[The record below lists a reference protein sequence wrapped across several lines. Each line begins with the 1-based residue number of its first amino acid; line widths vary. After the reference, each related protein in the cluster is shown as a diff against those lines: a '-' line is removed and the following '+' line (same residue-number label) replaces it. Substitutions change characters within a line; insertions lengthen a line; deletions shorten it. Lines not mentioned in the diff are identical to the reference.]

1 MDFSESNLFQVF
13 TDFNYQTY
21 HIFLCP
27 YKNINVSVLSRG
39 RNESLELTDEELL
52 VCGSAYCPSQLTAA
66 AAADDI
72 SNSSAALEKN
82 NFKVEHGQI
91 YVLAG
96 IYLGCS
102 ICAALLIAA
111 FVDPISRSIEIRISY
126 ISVVYFFAEVF
137 RLKLL

>member
-1 MDFSESNLFQVF
+1 
-13 TDFNYQTY
+13 
-21 HIFLCP
+21 
-27 YKNINVSVLSRG
+27 
-39 RNESLELTDEELL
+39 

-66 AAADDI
+66 AADDI
-72 SNSSAALEKN
+72 NAWNSNSSAALEKN

-111 FVDPISRSIEIRISY
+111 FVDPISRSMEIRISY
-126 ISVVYFFAEVF
+126 VLVVYFFAEMF
-137 RLKLL
+137 RLKILQILALHT

>member
-1 MDFSESNLFQVF
+1 MTS
-13 TDFNYQTY
+13 
-21 HIFLCP
+21 
-27 YKNINVSVLSRG
+27 KNINVSVLSRG

-72 SNSSAALEKN
+72 NALNSNSSAALEKN

-102 ICAALLIAA
+102 ICAALIIAL
-111 FVDPISRSIEIRISY
+111 FVDPISRCVSAFKPYTIS
-126 ISVVYFFAEVF
+126 A
-137 RLKLL
+137 

>member
-1 MDFSESNLFQVF
+1 MSS
-13 TDFNYQTY
+13 
-21 HIFLCP
+21 
-27 YKNINVSVLSRG
+27 KNINVPVLSRG
-39 RNESLELTDEELL
+39 RNESLELTDAELL

-72 SNSSAALEKN
+72 NALNSNSSAALEKN

-111 FVDPISRSIEIRISY
+111 FVDPISRSIETHTSCVL
-126 ISVVYFFAEVF
+126 VVQ
-137 RLKLL
+137 KLGCRA